1 MRYVAV
7 LRGPDADA
15 ALAAYRFNDAAQGMY
30 GFVWGKLCDW
40 YVEFAKPLF
49 DGEHAGETRAT
60 MAWVIEQAI
69 TMLHPIMPFVTEE
82 IWALTGEREKMLVH
96 GDWPG
101 YGAELID
108 EHADR
113 QMNWVIGLIEALC
126 AERGLAHAHRAG
138 RYTISSGQEAF
149 RQTDRGF
156 CSRPAMI
163 TSSDLIA
170 IGALRAATDL
180 GVSIPADMGLVSWD
194 DSLIAEVSSPPITAL
209 ARRPFTMGR
218 AAGDLVVRRVEGEV
232 GPGETVQTA
241 PAELVRRASTARV

>member
-1 MRYVAV
+1 MPGQAGGRPQPQHTVNRWIMGETARAR
-7 LRGPDADA
+7 LALDE

-113 QMNWVIGLIEALC
+113 QMNWVIGLIEGVRSA
-126 AERGLAHAHRAG
+126 RAQMG
-138 RYTISSGQEAF
+138 V
-149 RQTDRGF
+149 
-156 CSRPAMI
+156 PA
-163 TSSDLIA
+163 
-170 IGALRAATDL
+170 GAKL
-180 GVSIPADMGLVSWD
+180 
-194 DSLIAEVSSPPITAL
+194 
-209 ARRPFTMGR
+209 
-218 AAGDLVVRRVEGEV
+218 DLVVVQADDAARAALAANGPLVER
-232 GPGETVQTA
+232 
-241 PAELVRRASTARV
+241 LARVNPARDGEAGRGMISVSYTHLRAHET